1 MSLTPGRHRRKKAGS
16 RVRHSIILIKAEGN
30 NKTEEIYFKHFGNS
44 IRAIKLAKGNST
56 DLSGMQKELQMDIV
70 KNYPDLGTIEGDG
83 AYLFADTDVPAN
95 PNAKEREMQQVKSA
109 GQNANKGAF
118 TLILSNPCFEV
129 WFLAHFGF
137 SCSSFVS
144 SKKAFDTLKKFIP
157 DYSKSKDVYCD
168 LEPMID
174 IAIKNAGKL
183 AQEHVNKGNS
193 SLISK
198 NPWTDVYKVVERLK
212 E

>member
-1 MSLTPGRHRRKKAGS
+1 MSLTPGRHRR
-16 RVRHSIILIKAEGN
+16 
-30 NKTEEIYFKHFGNS
+30 
-44 IRAIKLAKGNST
+44 
-56 DLSGMQKELQMDIV
+56 
-70 KNYPDLGTIEGDG
+70 
-83 AYLFADTDVPAN
+83 
-95 PNAKEREMQQVKSA
+95 
-109 GQNANKGAF
+109 
-118 TLILSNPCFEV
+118 
-129 WFLAHFGF
+129 
-137 SCSSFVS
+137 
-144 SKKAFDTLKKFIP
+144 KKAFDTLKKFIP

-183 AQEHVNKGNS
+183 AQEHVNKENS